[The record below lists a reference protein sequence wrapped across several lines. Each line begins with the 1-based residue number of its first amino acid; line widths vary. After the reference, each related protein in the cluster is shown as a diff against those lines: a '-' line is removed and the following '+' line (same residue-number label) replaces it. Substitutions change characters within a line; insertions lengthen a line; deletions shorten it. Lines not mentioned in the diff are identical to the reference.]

1 MESQPMKIIHLIE
14 NYINKI
20 EAFFLVLSLITMV
33 LLAFLQVVLRNIF
46 STGFLWADTFLRYLV
61 VWVGFFGAAM
71 ATKEERHI
79 SIEIFTK
86 FVSPIKKK
94 IISIITSL
102 FAIIVCY
109 YMVVASLQFL
119 FVSLPED
126 VVVFETIPLS
136 YFMSIIPIGFILMI
150 FHFVIRIITKI
161 ESIINLKNNSEGR
174 A

>member
-1 MESQPMKIIHLIE
+1 MKIIHLIE

-33 LLAFLQVVLRNIF
+33 LLAFLQVVLRNVF

-94 IISIITSL
+94 IVSIITSV
-102 FAIIVCY
+102 FAVIVCY
-109 YMVVASLQFL
+109 YMFVASLQFL

-126 VVVFETIPLS
+126 VVAFGTIPIF
-136 YFMSIIPIGFILMI
+136 YFMSIIPIGFMLMLV
-150 FHFVIRIITKI
+150 HFIIRITTKI
-161 ESIINLKNNSEGR
+161 ESIIILQNNTKGN

>member
-1 MESQPMKIIHLIE
+1 MKIIRLIE
-14 NYINKI
+14 DYITKI
-20 EAFFLVLSLITMV
+20 EAFFLILSLITMV
-33 LLAFLQVVLRNIF
+33 LLAFFQVVLRNVF

-86 FVSPIKKK
+86 FVSPTKKT
-94 IISIITSL
+94 IVSIITSL

-109 YMVVASLQFL
+109 YMFSASLQFL
-119 FVSLPED
+119 FVGLPED

-150 FHFVIRIITKI
+150 VHFVIRIITKI
-161 ESIINLKNNSEGR
+161 DSIINFKNNTKEE

>member
-1 MESQPMKIIHLIE
+1 MKIIHLIE

>member
-1 MESQPMKIIHLIE
+1 MKVIHLIE

-20 EAFFLVLSLITMV
+20 EAFFLVLSLIVMV
-33 LLAFLQVVLRNIF
+33 LLAFLQVVLRNVF

-86 FVSPIKKK
+86 FVSPTKKN
-94 IISIITSL
+94 IISIITAL
-102 FAIIVCY
+102 FAAIVCY
-109 YMVVASLQFL
+109 YMFLASLQFL
-119 FVSLPED
+119 FISLPED
-126 VVVFETIPLS
+126 VVVFEKIPLS
-136 YFMSIIPIGFILMI
+136 YFMSIIPIGFILMML
-150 FHFVIRIITKI
+150 HFIIRIITKI
-161 ESIINLKNNSEGR
+161 ESIINLKSSVKGE

>member
-1 MESQPMKIIHLIE
+1 MKVIHLIE

-20 EAFFLVLSLITMV
+20 EAFFLVLSLIVMV
-33 LLAFLQVVLRNIF
+33 LLAFLQVVLRNVF

-86 FVSPIKKK
+86 FVSPTKKN
-94 IISIITSL
+94 IISIITAL
-102 FAIIVCY
+102 FAAIVCY
-109 YMVVASLQFL
+109 YMFLASLQFL
-119 FVSLPED
+119 FISLPED
-126 VVVFETIPLS
+126 VVVFEKIPLS
-136 YFMSIIPIGFILMI
+136 YFMSIIPIGFILMML
-150 FHFVIRIITKI
+150 HFIIRIITKI
-161 ESIINLKNNSEGR
+161 ESIINLKNSVKGE

>member
-1 MESQPMKIIHLIE
+1 MKIIHLIE

-86 FVSPIKKK
+86 FVSQVKKK